1 MLFVMLVKSHKASL
15 HEENSI
21 QSRFTMY
28 NYPRSNSPFGGGNR
42 GLFGSPRYQY
52 QAMPQGYEG
61 VQAGSLISKV
71 MVLLAFSFLFAFI
84 GTFAG
89 FAIGLTFSGYWIVA
103 IGGLIVLFS
112 LNFSINKPRWN
123 LFLLFL
129 FTFFEGIALS
139 PLLNLFLC
147 ACYGIILG
155 ENLFFT
161 AIT

>member
-103 IGGLIVLFS
+103 IGGLILLFLLNFS
-112 LNFSINKPRWN
+112 LNKPRLN
-123 LFLLFL
+123 LFLLYLFPLFL
-129 FTFFEGIALS
+129 GVWVS
-139 PLLNLFLC
+139 PLPNLFLSARC
-147 ACYGIILG
+147 CIFLCDA
-155 ENLFFT
+155 LF
-161 AIT
+161 